1 MEKEPKIDLP
11 KPLHEHV
18 EAIHRKLD
26 FFSESN
32 PIRRWAGYDL
42 IDVIFYL
49 YLFNKYKNNCLI
61 KYKGVTS
68 KNALGVELQIKQR
81 MTKIDKIIYMEHLN
95 TVANQ
100 LANCIKREPTNIV
113 IPLYLKTP
121 NGGHANVLIYRK
133 NGNVIEHFEPHGKKY
148 SRRDEKIN
156 DLIDKKLDEFINILN
171 GILKKNKKNPLTL
184 VKSTDVCP
192 ANVGLQGIEAI
203 ATSKKLRLEG
213 GGYCAAWSMFFTELA
228 LKNPSISSN
237 ELLNIVYNKLKNID
251 IDNKSEVPVSPD
263 YLRKVIIG
271 YINLVYQ
278 KIEKYFS
285 FMLGQKVTV
294 EKLTE
299 MIKKGTHKEFI
310 TNFKTLIDIEMELLN
325 NPSLTKEQY
334 LRILQNKE
342 TNTTNPDEIDNIQK
356 QINMLERMNL
366 LLNPSPQSGVREVI
380 QKSKSPK
387 TRTSS
392 KSITKKKRKTPVEIE
407 EIVVDE
413 MIDKSI
419 TPNYSPKSPDYAS
432 LSPDYVPKSADYAPI
447 SPDYPPSEKKSPQ
460 KKGTPI
466 ELESISSVSSFVI
479 TPNCPEGK
487 VFDQIK
493 GRCVKIKQTKKKEIT
508 PLKPVQ
514 IQPVTTVIKKS
525 SPKAKTKKLKP
536 CPEGEERNP
545 ETGRCKKIKVYPPC
559 PEGQIRDPITHRCR
573 KQK

>member
-11 KPLHEHV
+11 KPVPEHV
-18 EAIHRKLD
+18 ESIHRKLD

-68 KNALGVELQIKQR
+68 NNALGVELQIKQR

-100 LANCIKREPTNIV
+100 LANCIKRDPVSIV

-121 NGGHANVLIYRK
+121 NGGHANVLIYRR

-148 SRRDEKIN
+148 SLNDQKTN

-171 GILKKNKKNPLTL
+171 SILKKDKKNPVTL

-192 ANVGLQGIEAI
+192 MVMGLQNIEVM
-203 ATSKKLRLEG
+203 SKDKKLRLEG

-228 LKNPSISSN
+228 LKNPTISSN
-237 ELLNIVYNKLKNID
+237 ELLNIVYDKLND
-251 IDNKSEVPVSPD
+251 IEKGNLYGPTGSA
-263 YLRKVIIG
+263 YLRRVIIG
-271 YINLVYQ
+271 YINLIYQ

-294 EKLTE
+294 DGLTE
-299 MIKKGTHKEFI
+299 IIKKGTHKEFI
-310 TNFKTLIDIEMELLN
+310 TNFKILIDIEMELLN
-325 NPSLTKEQY
+325 NPSLTKAQY
-334 LRILQNKE
+334 LRILQNKQ
-342 TNTTNPDEIDNIQK
+342 TNTTNPVEIDNIQK
-356 QINMLERMNL
+356 QINMMERMDL
-366 LLNPSPQSGVREVI
+366 LLDPSPQSGVREVI

-387 TRTSS
+387 IRTSS
-392 KSITKKKRKTPVEIE
+392 KSISKKKRKTPVELE

-419 TPNYSPKSPDYAS
+419 TPKYSPKAPDYA
-432 LSPDYVPKSADYAPI
+432 
-447 SPDYPPSEKKSPQ
+447 PSEKKSPQ
-460 KKGTPI
+460 KEGTPI
-466 ELESISSVSSFVI
+466 ELESLSSVSSFVI

-487 VFDQIK
+487 IFDPKK
-493 GRCVKIKQTKKKEIT
+493 GRCIKIKQTKKKEIT
-508 PLKPVQ
+508 PLKTVP
-514 IQPVTTVIKKS
+514 TVIKKS